1 MSFIVYIAIVF
12 AVVIVAALSFYAG
25 KLLSQL
31 KQQQQKQK
39 NARNAR
45 IEKIMES
52 VYTIALAVEQQQCNL
67 SEGAIRLVNL
77 LDSVP
82 VDSPPNCERDYPA
95 LFELFAHVR
104 ELPTHQERK
113 ALDKIVRA
121 KQDQLREE
129 VETRLESSILK
140 EVEKIRKLNFS

>member
-1 MSFIVYIAIVF
+1 MPFIVYVVVAL
-12 AVVIVAALSFYAG
+12 AVVIVAALGFYAG

-31 KQQQQKQK
+31 RQQQLKQQK
-39 NARNAR
+39 ARKAR

-95 LFELFAHVR
+95 LFELFTHVK

-113 ALDKIVRA
+113 ALDRVLRA
-121 KQDQLREE
+121 KQDQVREE
-129 VETRLESSILK
+129 LETRLESSILK
-140 EVEKIRKLNFS
+140 EVENIRKLNFS